1 MAAVRAASTIVVVGP
16 SRSLPDGVLATQ
28 ERPPGGGPVAALAA
42 GLAVVRHV
50 QGSAELGDE
59 ADDPGL
65 LVVLACD
72 MPFVTAPHVETLVT
86 AAAASENADGAAF
99 VDAAGRRQHLAAVY
113 RIEPLTRALGELGD
127 PSGLAMR
134 DLAKRLTVV
143 EVQADPETTLDCDT
157 WPDVRRSR
165 RALEER

>member
-1 MAAVRAASTIVVVGP
+1 
-16 SRSLPDGVLATQ
+16 
-28 ERPPGGGPVAALAA
+28 
-42 GLAVVRHV
+42 
-50 QGSAELGDE
+50 
-59 ADDPGL
+59 
-65 LVVLACD
+65 